1 MKRGAWVY
9 ALLLLLASACAAAP
23 TASPHATGTPVRV
36 CTPVT
41 PKDANASE
49 PYKTIIEPFDLVAPS
64 GNRIYGLIRRPDPA
78 LYRDLC
84 FPAVVLVPGGIN
96 PGRLLAMGQ
105 DARALAEA
113 GMVVIT
119 FNAEGRVDKSPEDIA
134 SEGSEDYNGFRHQ
147 DGLCALVA
155 YAAKLAYVMPDNIG
169 LATQSYGITMGAGCA
184 GRHPEIPIRYIVD
197 GEGPPNSFVTCH
209 EPAALDKDPANDK
222 HELIR
227 GILGHY
233 STSRD
238 PSPSNLAFWSERE
251 AINFI
256 GKFRGKYLRLQA
268 TWDHAQPPSS
278 DAERTAFNLPPTW
291 WHNKHTM
298 DIVNAAVAGGVPW
311 VRVNLA
317 EQRNPINATYTM
329 ERPPVYLPGKLADKP
344 WSVRA
349 ILEMAGIR

>member
-1 MKRGAWVY
+1 DSTMKH
-9 ALLLLLASACAAAP
+9 ALWLFILAALVGCASASQSQP
-23 TASPHATGTPVRV
+23 TAPSAPRQCTATLPQDSKTPY
-36 CTPVT
+36 T
-41 PKDANASE
+41 
-49 PYKTIIEPFDLVAPS
+49 TIIEPFDLAAPS
-64 GNRIYGLIRRPDPA
+64 GNRIFGLIRRPDPA
-78 LYRDLC
+78 IYRDVC

-96 PGRLLAMGQ
+96 PGRLSAHGQ

-113 GMVVIT
+113 GMVVLT

-134 SEGSEDYNGFRHQ
+134 SQGSEDYNGFRHQ

-155 YAAKLAYVMPDNIG
+155 YAMKLAYVIPDNVGI
-169 LATQSYGITMGAGCA
+169 ATQSYGITMGAGCA
-184 GRHPEIPIRYIVD
+184 GRHPEIAIKYLVD

-209 EPAALDKDPANDK
+209 EPAALDTDPTNDK
-222 HELIR
+222 HEVIR

-233 STSRD
+233 SASRD
-238 PSPSNLAFWSERE
+238 PSPGNLAFWAERE

-268 TWDHAQPPSS
+268 QWDHAQPPSS
-278 DAERTAFNLPPTW
+278 EIEVASFNLPPRW
-291 WHNKHTM
+291 WHNKHTT

-317 EQRNPINATYTM
+317 DQRNPINATYTM
-329 ERPPVYLPGKLADKP
+329 ERTPVYLPGKLADKP

-349 ILEMAGIR
+349 ILEMARLK